1 MDFLKNLCYNIIKY
15 RNRKENSNMGK
26 PLHDDT
32 PEEALIRHNTAV
44 LLSIGMML
52 SKIAEGCGVNARR
65 FQAFSRGERNLTDKE
80 I

>member
-1 MDFLKNLCYNIIKY
+1 
-15 RNRKENSNMGK
+15 MGK

-52 SKIAEGCGVNARR
+52 SKIAEGELELQEGK
-65 FQAFSRGERNLTDKE
+65 LTQTRLQ
-80 I
+80 IQR

>member
-1 MDFLKNLCYNIIKY
+1 
-15 RNRKENSNMGK
+15 MGK
-26 PLHDDT
+26 SLHDDT

-80 I
+80 IQSLLAHFKKIKKYISTMMK